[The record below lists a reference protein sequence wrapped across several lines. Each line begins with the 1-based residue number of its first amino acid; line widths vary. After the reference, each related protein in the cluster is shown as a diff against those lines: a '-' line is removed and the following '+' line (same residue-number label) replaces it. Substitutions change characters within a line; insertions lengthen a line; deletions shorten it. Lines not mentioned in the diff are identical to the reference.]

1 MGGRGEAPGHEGDH
15 GPQDHGFVAGGQVLV
30 VASGAPVLADP
41 GEGPLDDPAA
51 GQYFEGMLVALGDDL
66 QRHLHRRGPGG
77 QGAGVSGIG
86 PDQPDA
92 PAGAV
97 GVPQQRPGCH
107 PVLDGR
113 GGDHHVQDQAGG
125 VDGDVSLAAV
135 DLMGT

>member
-1 MGGRGEAPGHEGDH
+1 MGWLGQAAGHEGDH

-30 VASGAPVLADP
+30 VPDCAAVLADP

-51 GQYFEGMLVALGDDL
+51 GQDFEGVRFALGDDL
-66 QRHLHRRGPGG
+66 QGHLQAGGPGG

-86 PDQPDA
+86 PDQPDT

-97 GVPQQRPGCH
+97 GVPQQWPGGVT
-107 PVLDGR
+107 VLGAG
-113 GGDHHVQDQAGG
+113 GGDQDFQQQAAG
-125 VDGDVSLAAV
+125 VDGDVAFAAV